1 MSDISWNLLDQVNL
15 KVAWRLVSKD
25 MSKSFFNSR
34 MVTVPHIEEAVFYD
48 LMVCFT
54 KKNAGML
61 EKLAK
66 VGPEYH
72 LHGHIADLVK
82 VYTEDGNPKTNMQ
95 ELLYTCQH
103 PSEEQI
109 ETKGYRKIWEEGE
122 KSITVEMSDL
132 SKLVTNWAAISEG
145 SLVIDNRLEDLQ
157 DVKNVFIIS
166 EVIYADKISVDVR
179 VGAARLSDEILVK
192 TPVAFSYMKFPVDK
206 LGVLQPAK
214 DTKLKISAYFHLVE
228 EEDKTSRGLGGT
240 KTATE
245 GMRTRSKGG

>member
-1 MSDISWNLLDQVNL
+1 MSDISWDILDQVNL

-34 MVTVPHIEEAVFYD
+34 MITVPHIEEATFYD

-54 KKNAGML
+54 KKNVGML
-61 EKLAK
+61 DKLAK

-72 LHGHIADLVK
+72 LHGHVADLVK

-103 PSEEQI
+103 PFEEQI
-109 ETKGYRKIWEEGE
+109 ETKGYRKNWEEGE
-122 KSITVEMSDL
+122 KAITVEMSDL
-132 SKLVTNWAAISEG
+132 TKLVTNWAAIGEG

-157 DVKNVFIIS
+157 GIKNIFIIS
-166 EVIYADKISVDVR
+166 EVIYADKISVDVK
-179 VGAARLSDEILVK
+179 VGTARMSDEITVK

-214 DTKLKISAYFHLVE
+214 DSKLKISADFKLVK
-228 EEDKTSRGLGGT
+228 EEDKSSRGLGGG
-240 KTATE
+240 KTASE
-245 GMRTRSKGG
+245 GMRTRSKNG